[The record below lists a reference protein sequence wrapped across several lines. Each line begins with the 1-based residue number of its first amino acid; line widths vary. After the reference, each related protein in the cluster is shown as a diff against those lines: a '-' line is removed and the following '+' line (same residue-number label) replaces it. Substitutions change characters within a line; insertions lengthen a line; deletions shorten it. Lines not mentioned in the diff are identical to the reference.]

1 MNARLGKILV
11 IQGNDSYRSSVCE
24 FLQNL
29 GYLIT
34 ETNIAEK
41 AVEIAMVKIPDLIFV
56 DLADDKALEMIYKI
70 RQKNELSRIPILT
83 SSADGG
89 FGIELFSNIDK
100 FGNDFIGYITKPINF
115 NDLADQINSILVKKK
130 KAA

>member
-1 MNARLGKILV
+1 MNAHPGKILV
-11 IQGNDSYRSSVCE
+11 IEGTENYRSPVCE

-34 ETNIAEK
+34 ETNIVEE
-41 AVEIAMVKIPDLIFV
+41 AVEIALVKFPDLIFI
-56 DLADDKALEMIYKI
+56 DLSDDKSLEIIYEI
-70 RQKNELSRIPILT
+70 RQKDDLSGIPILA

-100 FGNDFIGYITKPINF
+100 FGNYFIGYLTKPISF
-115 NDLADQINSILVKKK
+115 NDLADQIDSIFIKRK

>member
-1 MNARLGKILV
+1 MNAHPGKILV
-11 IQGNDSYRSSVCE
+11 IEGTENYRSPVCE

-34 ETNIAEK
+34 ETNIVEK
-41 AVEIAMVKIPDLIFV
+41 AVEIALVKFPDLIFI
-56 DLADDKALEMIYKI
+56 DLSDDKALEIIYEI
-70 RQKNELSRIPILT
+70 RQKNELAGIPILA

-100 FGNDFIGYITKPINF
+100 FGNDFIGYLTKPVNF
-115 NDLADQINSILVKKK
+115 NDLADQIDSILVKRK

>member
-1 MNARLGKILV
+1 MIVRPDRILV
-11 IQGNDSYRSSVCE
+11 IEGNDNYRSSVCE

-34 ETNIAEK
+34 ETNIVEK
-41 AVEIAMVKIPDLIFV
+41 AVEIALVKIPDLIFV
-56 DLADDKALEMIYKI
+56 DLADDKALEIIYRI
-70 RQKNELSRIPILT
+70 RQKNELSRIPILA

-89 FGIELFSNIDK
+89 FGIELYSNIDK
-100 FGNDFIGYITKPINF
+100 FGNDFIGYITKPTNF
-115 NDLADQINSILVKKK
+115 YDLADQIDLILTKRK